1 MATIP
6 GSSLRSSPFAL
17 PTSVSVSGTDY
28 PIRTDFRVILEILV
42 MLRDPDLTDADKTE
56 ALIRMFYFE
65 DPRKAPLKKIEEEP
79 NAVGLLR
86 KRKTDGTTEL
96 SRRFGEARGC
106 AVQSDVVAA
115 FVSFAQP
122 RPPSR
127 RTPGLVDWEQ
137 DFSLI
142 AGPVNHILGTEC
154 RSLPYLHWWSFL
166 AAYLEI
172 GPETLF
178 GRVLRIREKLRTG
191 KKLEKYER
199 SFLKSH
205 YNLVVLPQKFSRAE
219 DQILK
224 DWA

>member
-42 MLRDPDLTDADKTE
+42 MLRDPDLTDADRTE
-56 ALIRMFYFE
+56 ALMRMFFVE
-65 DPRKAPLKKIEEEP
+65 RPSDI
-79 NAVGLLR
+79 
-86 KRKTDGTTEL
+86 D
-96 SRRFGEARGC
+96 EAIK
-106 AVQSDVVAA
+106 S

-122 RPPSR
+122 HPPSR

-154 RSLPYLHWWSFL
+154 RSLPYLH
-166 AAYLEI
+166 
-172 GPETLF
+172 
-178 GRVLRIREKLRTG
+178 
-191 KKLEKYER
+191 
-199 SFLKSH
+199 
-205 YNLVVLPQKFSRAE
+205 
-219 DQILK
+219 
-224 DWA
+224 